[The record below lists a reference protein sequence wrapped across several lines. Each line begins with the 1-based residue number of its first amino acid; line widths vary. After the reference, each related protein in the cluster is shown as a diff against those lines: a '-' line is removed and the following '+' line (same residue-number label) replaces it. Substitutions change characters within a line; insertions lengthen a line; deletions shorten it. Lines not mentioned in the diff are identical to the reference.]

1 MLSTAKE
8 RVSEPE
14 NTAVEAIKTEKQRK
28 GNTAKD
34 CRTMEHMKP
43 ARWESQEKNKGAEMT
58 KSTLVLLSDI
68 KLQNHEAQKTLS
80 KINEKKKTGSRE
92 DPLLCSLHL
101 SFRTFKIKILDKAKR
116 GEKLC
121 MKKEPKIRVPSDI
134 FKEML

>member
-34 CRTMEHMKP
+34 CRTMEHMRP

-80 KINEKKKTGSRE
+80 KINEKKKNWKQGG
-92 DPLLCSLHL
+92 P
-101 SFRTFKIKILDKAKR
+101 IA
-116 GEKLC
+116 
-121 MKKEPKIRVPSDI
+121 
-134 FKEML
+134 MLITSI